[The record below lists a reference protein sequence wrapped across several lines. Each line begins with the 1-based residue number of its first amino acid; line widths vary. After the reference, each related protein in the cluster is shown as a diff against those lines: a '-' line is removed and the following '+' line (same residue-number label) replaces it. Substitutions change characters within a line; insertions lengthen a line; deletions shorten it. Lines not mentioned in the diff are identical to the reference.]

1 MVKNMRWGT
10 TGAGLKVGTWD
21 AHTMDQHQK
30 RTVCGTVILGDSIKH
45 PIMRGVKFI
54 HQVTPYGSYPEVSAG
69 SHAHT
74 KIVVGRQ
81 VGSGGG

>member
-1 MVKNMRWGT
+1 MVKNMRWST
-10 TGAGLKVGTWD
+10 TDAGLKVGKWV

-30 RTVCGTVILGDSIKH
+30 RTVCGTVMLGDSIRH
-45 PIMRGVKFI
+45 PIMRGVEFI
-54 HQVTPYGSYPEVSAG
+54 HQGAPYGPYLGVSAG